1 MHILSADRSVV
12 QGWLADRSKTSRSD
26 VQGGGG
32 FVSLSNLCSER
43 IQIEEGNKSPT
54 LDNMRV
60 LQCPAILDAD
70 VFVDNNIEQTWL

>member
-1 MHILSADRSVV
+1 M
-12 QGWLADRSKTSRSD
+12 
-26 VQGGGG
+26 QGGGG
-32 FVSLSNLCSER
+32 FVPLSNLCSER